1 MYIFHYFNQAHIINL
16 FLNFILGSVILS
28 IPKISKVNKY
38 KFGTFIGYFIVL
50 LKIFETIY
58 RLKYEHFSWAESA
71 PLHFCNF
78 TIIVCGIYLISK
90 NHILFCLSYFFS
102 FGALSALILPGVNT
116 YYHPLFFALFM
127 ITHSMIIISVLYG
140 FIWFKE
146 RPDFNGFIVSEVTVL
161 ILFIT
166 AHFYNKKFGTNFMF
180 LKTYIAPFFDFI
192 KPFSLYIAIMIP
204 SFLLVIFLLYIPFR
218 KNKRG

>member
-1 MYIFHYFNQAHIINL
+1 MYTFSYFNQAHIVNL
-16 FLNFILGSVILS
+16 FFNLVLGLLILI
-28 IPKISKVNKY
+28 IPKVSKIDKY
-38 KFGTFIGYFIVL
+38 KFGTFIGSFIIF

-58 RLKYEHFSWAESA
+58 RLKYEHFSLAESA

-78 TIIVCGIYLISK
+78 TIIICGIYLISK
-90 NHILFCLSYFFS
+90 NNILFNISYFFS
-102 FGALSALILPGVNT
+102 FGALAALILPGVNT

-140 FIWFKE
+140 FIWLNQ
-146 RPDFNGFIVSEVTVL
+146 RPNFNGFIASEITVL
-161 ILFIT
+161 ALFIL
-166 AHFYNKKFGTNFMF
+166 AYFYNKKFGTNFMF

-192 KPFSLYIAIMIP
+192 KPFSLYIGIMIP
-204 SFLLVIFLLYIPFR
+204 TFMLIILLLYIPFR